1 MQIQQLESDIYLL
14 IGEAYHANST
24 AICNGN
30 EVLLVDGMASVE
42 DALELR
48 HWIENDL
55 RKRVRWIV
63 STHYFSDHMA
73 AFRLFPESDL
83 IAHRNYEHTFQLERF
98 RSTAE
103 TEHFRKPTLTLDG
116 ELDLRWGR
124 FHLNIFPN
132 PGHTMSTM
140 NVDVPEA
147 DLLFTG
153 DTAVGNIA
161 YFHYSAPSLITHA
174 LTQIR
179 RRNRSR
185 LIEGHGSVRH
195 GKTVQH
201 SLHYLSSL
209 ESFVRELH
217 RRGDADGIPQ
227 IALMECLPKEV
238 EPTDFEE
245 IFHKRNLDA
254 VIERG
259 LF

>member
-1 MQIQQLESDIYLL
+1 MQIEQLESDLYVL

-24 AICNGN
+24 ALCNGN

-55 RKRVRWIV
+55 HKRVRWII

-73 AFRLFPESDL
+73 AFRLFPDSDL
-83 IAHRNYEHTFQLERF
+83 IAHKNYEHTFQLERF
-98 RSTAE
+98 RSAAE

-116 ELDLRWGR
+116 ELELTWGR

-132 PGHTMSTM
+132 PGHTMSTI

-147 DLLFTG
+147 DLLLAG
-153 DTAVGNIA
+153 DTAVGNIV
-161 YFHYSAPSLITHA
+161 YFLYSAPSLITNA
-174 LTQIR
+174 LTQLL

-185 LIEGHGSVRH
+185 LIEGHGWVRP
-195 GKTVQH
+195 GKTVEY
-201 SLHYLSSL
+201 SLHYLRSL
-209 ESFVRELH
+209 ETNVRELRKH
-217 RRGDADGIPQ
+217 GDANAIPQ
-227 IALMECLPKEV
+227 IALADCLSKEV